1 MEPGEEEKITQ
12 EMRQEAYDNKQT
24 TDDHGM
30 HAVGLY
36 KDQNGTKYLLV
47 KNSWGTKHNDC
58 DGYFYASEA
67 YFKYKTINIYLH
79 KDALSKEMKKK
90 LNIN

>member
-1 MEPGEEEKITQ
+1 MVDP
-12 EMRQEAYDNKQT
+12 
-24 TDDHGM
+24 
-30 HAVGLY
+30 VG
-36 KDQNGTKYLLV
+36 KYLFI
-47 KNSWGTKHNDC
+47 KNSWGTTNNDC

-90 LNIN
+90 LGMK